1 MITNHKTS
9 DIFHREKPLSLL
21 LVLLV
26 FGLLLPLFSCSA
38 HSDSG
43 RTLTIV
49 YANRINGQLDPC
61 G

>member
-1 MITNHKTS
+1 MTRLKTA
-9 DIFHREKPLSLL
+9 DISLRKNWFFLPLFFLFL
-21 LVLLV
+21 
-26 FGLLLPLFSCSA
+26 GLFFPLFSCSA

>member
-1 MITNHKTS
+1 MTSRKITG
-9 DIFHREKPLSLL
+9 PLRWKNWLGLPVGVLL
-21 LVLLV
+21 L
-26 FGLLLPLFSCSA
+26 GLLFPFFSCSA

-43 RTLTIV
+43 RMLTIV